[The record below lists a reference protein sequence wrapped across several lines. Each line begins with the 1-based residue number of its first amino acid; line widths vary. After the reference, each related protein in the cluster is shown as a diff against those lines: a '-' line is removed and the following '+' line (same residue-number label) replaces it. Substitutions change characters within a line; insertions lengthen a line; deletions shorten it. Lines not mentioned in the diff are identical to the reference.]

1 MSKRYRRYLYLTAFV
16 LAVYV
21 FAVLYAAHLQ
31 GTALL
36 WSAFAAAG
44 RCFYLVSA
52 GQDALCR
59 HGGKATPLS
68 QSLQRERDFQDLAK
82 MSLLFP
88 VDTSSETLISPL
100 TKEDSTS

>member
-21 FAVLYAAHLQ
+21 CCTLCGLSAGVRL
-31 GTALL
+31 LL

-59 HGGKATPLS
+59 HVVEKLAAGWAKVCK
-68 QSLQRERDFQDLAK
+68 RERDFQDLAK

-88 VDTSSETLISPL
+88 VDTSSETLISP
-100 TKEDSTS
+100 